1 MVANNPSKW
10 FVSCNP
16 VGGERLY
23 IVARLR
29 DKNAIQH
36 SGNMEYH
43 GEYSTDKEAQEAVA
57 AKLNEEEELEA
68 HKREKRTVEI
78 TNGDISLLNMYIW
91 MYANRRKKDKEVW
104 EEFARMHRE
113 NGDEDQARHAEE
125 QAQFYDMLEGAL
137 GRIEEELKR

>member
-1 MVANNPSKW
+1 
-10 FVSCNP
+10 
-16 VGGERLY
+16 
-23 IVARLR
+23 
-29 DKNAIQH
+29 
-36 SGNMEYH
+36 MEYH
-43 GEYSTDKEAQEAVA
+43 GNYSIDKEAQEAIA
-57 AKLNEEEELEA
+57 AKLNGKEELEA
-68 HKREKRTVEI
+68 IKCKKRAVEI
-78 TNGDISLLNMYIW
+78 SNGDISLLEMYIW